1 MLKPIDRSELVNI
14 TEVYA
19 PGAFDL
25 GRAYMIA
32 LDYDSSLISQ
42 LSVKD
47 GGTVYSALEFTL
59 PGDGVNG
66 VIGFFDE
73 FSQDMKTAYFWVTFV
88 AKHDS
93 KIGTIRIPINELD
106 EHVRIYDIFTDFVKP
121 VFEASDGR
129 LK

>member
-1 MLKPIDRSELVNI
+1 MLKPIDRSELVNV

-19 PGAFDL
+19 PESFGL
-25 GRAYMIA
+25 GRAYLIA

-47 GGTVYSALEFTL
+47 GGTVYSAPEFTL

-66 VIGFFDE
+66 VIVYFDE
-73 FSQDMKTAYFWVTFV
+73 FSQDMKTAYFRLTFV
-88 AKHDS
+88 TKHDC

-106 EHVRIYDIFTDFVKP
+106 EHVKIYDIFTDFVKP
-121 VFEASDGR
+121 VFEASCGGIQ
-129 LK
+129 